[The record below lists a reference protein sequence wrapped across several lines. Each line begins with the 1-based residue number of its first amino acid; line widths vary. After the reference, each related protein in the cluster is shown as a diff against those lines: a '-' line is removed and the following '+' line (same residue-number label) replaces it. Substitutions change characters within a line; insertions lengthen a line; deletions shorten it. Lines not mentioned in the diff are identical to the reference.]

1 MNNVVEFDLEEIRK
15 TGKPLIFVDDRELK
29 SESAKTLF
37 VMGASLKPQ
46 RLEVSDFIL
55 SPRVAIERKTA
66 DDFESRVLDVR
77 LFEQV
82 KNLLENVERP
92 LLCIVGREFFRLG
105 ENAMR
110 GVLISLVVDFGLPVL
125 FFDDEKQ
132 LGQFLYHLAERE
144 QIKEHKEQKLRFGKK
159 GFTLSQRQQFI
170 VESLPMIGPNA
181 AKKLLEHFGSV
192 EAIFK
197 ADEKALQEV
206 DLIGKEKAKEL
217 RNIIC
222 TKYKNE
228 LSELEQ

>member
-1 MNNVVEFDLEEIRK
+1 VNSVEFNLEEIRK
-15 TGKPLIFVDDRELK
+15 SGKPLIFVDDRELK
-29 SESAKTLF
+29 SEAAKTLF
-37 VMGASLKPQ
+37 LMGASLKPQ

-55 SPRVAIERKTA
+55 SPRVAVERKTA
-66 DDFESRVLDVR
+66 ADFESSVMDGR

-82 KNLLENVERP
+82 KNLLENVEHP
-92 LLCIVGREFFRLG
+92 LLCVVGKEFPRLG
-105 ENAMR
+105 EKPMR

-132 LGQFLYHLAERE
+132 LGQFLYSVAERE

-159 GFTLSQRQQFI
+159 GFTLSQKQQFI

-197 ADEKALQEV
+197 ADEKSLQEV
-206 DLIGKEKAKEL
+206 DLIGKEKAREI
-217 RNIIC
+217 RNIIS
-222 TKYKNE
+222 TLYENE
-228 LSELEQ
+228 LGEQ

>member
-1 MNNVVEFDLEEIRK
+1 MNNVVEFDLEAIRK

-29 SESAKTLF
+29 SEAAKTLF
-37 VMGASLKPQ
+37 LMGASLKPQ

-66 DDFESRVLDVR
+66 NDFEASVLDGR

-92 LLCIVGREFFRLG
+92 LLCVIGREFFRLG
-105 ENAMR
+105 EKAMR

-125 FFDDEKQ
+125 FFDNEKQ
-132 LGQFLYHLAERE
+132 LGEFLFHLAERE

-206 DLIGKEKAKEL
+206 NLIGKEKAKEL

-228 LSELEQ
+228 LSESEQ

>member
-29 SESAKTLF
+29 SEAAKTLF

-66 DDFESRVLDVR
+66 DDFEASVLDGR

-92 LLCIVGREFFRLG
+92 LLCIVGREFFRLS

-125 FFDDEKQ
+125 FFDDEKK

-192 EAIFK
+192 EGIFK

>member
-1 MNNVVEFDLEEIRK
+1 MNSVEFNLEEIRK
-15 TGKPLIFVDDRELK
+15 SGKPLIFVDDRELK
-29 SESAKTLF
+29 SEAAKTLF
-37 VMGASLKPQ
+37 LMGASLKPQ

-55 SPRVAIERKTA
+55 SPRVAVERKTA
-66 DDFESRVLDVR
+66 ADFESSVMDGR

-82 KNLLENVERP
+82 KNLLENVEHP
-92 LLCIVGREFFRLG
+92 LLCVVGKEFPRLG
-105 ENAMR
+105 EKPMR

-132 LGQFLYHLAERE
+132 LGQFLYSVAERE

-159 GFTLSQRQQFI
+159 GFTLSQKQQFI

-197 ADEKALQEV
+197 ADEKSLQEV
-206 DLIGKEKAKEL
+206 DLIGKEKAREI
-217 RNIIC
+217 RNIIS
-222 TKYKNE
+222 TLYENE
-228 LSELEQ
+228 LGEQ

>member
-29 SESAKTLF
+29 SEAAKTLF

-66 DDFESRVLDVR
+66 DDFEASVLDGR

-92 LLCIVGREFFRLG
+92 LLCIVGREFFRLS

-125 FFDDEKQ
+125 FFDDEKK
-132 LGQFLYHLAERE
+132 LG
-144 QIKEHKEQKLRFGKK
+144 
-159 GFTLSQRQQFI
+159 
-170 VESLPMIGPNA
+170 
-181 AKKLLEHFGSV
+181 
-192 EAIFK
+192 
-197 ADEKALQEV
+197 
-206 DLIGKEKAKEL
+206 
-217 RNIIC
+217 
-222 TKYKNE
+222 
-228 LSELEQ
+228 